1 MLFRSYY
8 TLSYDDGILS
18 LIPVNAQKMQYID
31 SIRYYVMTKES
42 KYEIVDRLT
51 VNYGSNTL
59 INSGFSS
66 ASYTID
72 ALKVKDLN
80 TNEVKWVGM
89 KSDLIEKKSADYY
102 YSHDVGEITLSAGYK
117 GEVGEVATLTIN
129 GFMTEFTVTGEK
141 IGKVN
146 KSTSI
151 PEREKDYVGDY
162 TGKIYGKDANV
173 KISSINAIEVTCD
186 GKEIADLS
194 ISDVNSLTHGG
205 IDYTNDIYYIYDSSS
220 DTFALKIK
228 LNVEAKTFEV

>member
-1 MLFRSYY
+1 M
-8 TLSYDDGILS
+8 
-18 LIPVNAQKMQYID
+18 
-31 SIRYYVMTKES
+31 
-42 KYEIVDRLT
+42 
-51 VNYGSNTL
+51 

-146 KSTSI
+146 RSTSI

-194 ISDVNSLTHGG
+194 ISAVNSLTHGG

-228 LNVEAKTFEV
+228 LNVEAKTFEVLARELISHIQLKMEWLTPHLLTLNLHINMVLTLHSLSITLETKLF